1 MPKAHRFVGRGVVV
15 LATTVALALGG
26 PLAAAVSA
34 PDTHDA
40 GSLTAAAKPGRTGL
54 AITLGS
60 QISMDGLN
68 HPYAIAAD
76 KTGTTYVAWIS
87 AKANGSTPRQVHLCT
102 LPLHAT
108 SCLNGTQT
116 IDPSDASTAANLY
129 LTVSP
134 SRLVSLIWYHS
145 NAGSGEI
152 QEATS
157 QAGGPL
163 SAPTDMSTAPKNG
176 YLLDAVRGPTG
187 ELWTVTYAG
196 YPATSVQ
203 VRAGTGP
210 AVAVHAPGSL
220 SYAALAFAGS
230 TPVLAFATNVATGP
244 VEYSSRPAG
253 TWSALK
259 PVKGAIGVGYPI
271 GLTTTKSGLRLV
283 AGSANNLYQPVVSQ
297 WTSHGF
303 TAASY
308 TGDHSSCT
316 PTGHATTTDASGRL
330 VDVTPGCGS
339 AVTVSNLADT
349 RHAALSRFSSS
360 RTLAGGG
367 PQVTPLPR
375 GYAWVVW
382 STQYDDQDSSKGDRL
397 QVQAFLLPG
406 LHRTVSHL
414 GSHGRVTTTGP
425 ASCLPA
431 DLISVG
437 VKGLAKNPWK
447 VTKRSLKLGAKSV
460 GSTINGAALSAGKTY
475 RLVGSVTFANGHR
488 RQTVTAVVVFRSC
501 PNP

>member
-1 MPKAHRFVGRGVVV
+1 MPKAHRFVRRVGVV
-15 LATTVALALGG
+15 LTTTVALALGG

-34 PDTHDA
+34 PDAHDA
-40 GSLTAAAKPGRTGL
+40 GSLRAAAKPGRTGTPL
-54 AITLGS
+54 TLGS

-76 KTGTTYVAWIS
+76 KTGRTYVAWIS

-102 LPLHAT
+102 LALHAT
-108 SCLNGTQT
+108 SCLSGIQT

-145 NAGSGEI
+145 NAGGGEI

-157 QAGGPL
+157 QAGAPL
-163 SAPTDMSTAPKNG
+163 SAPTDVATAPKNG
-176 YLLDAVRGPTG
+176 YLLDAVSGPSG

-230 TPVLAFATNVATGP
+230 TPVLAFATNAATGP
-244 VEYSSRPAG
+244 VEYSSRHAG

-259 PVKGAIGVGYPI
+259 RVKGAIGVGYPI
-271 GLTTTKSGLRLV
+271 GLTTTRSGLRLV
-283 AGSANNLYQPVVSQ
+283 AGSANNLYQPVVAQ

-303 TAASY
+303 TAATY

-339 AVTVSNLADT
+339 TITVSNLADT
-349 RHAALSRFSSS
+349 RHAALSRFAS
-360 RTLAGGG
+360 G
-367 PQVTPLPR
+367 PDACRRRAP
-375 GYAWVVW
+375 
-382 STQYDDQDSSKGDRL
+382 DRL
-397 QVQAFLLPG
+397 VAPRLRLGGLVDPVQRPG
-406 LHRTVSHL
+406 QLARRQAA
-414 GSHGRVTTTGP
+414 GAAIPAARP
-425 ASCLPA
+425 ASDGQPPRQPRPRHDNRSGVLPA
-431 DLISVG
+431 GRSDLG
-437 VKGLAKNPWK
+437 GREGRAQQ
-447 VTKRSLKLGAKSV
+447 
-460 GSTINGAALSAGKTY
+460 ALEGDSAQPQARRKDR
-475 RLVGSVTFANGHR
+475 RLHDQRCRTRGR
-488 RQTVTAVVVFRSC
+488 
-501 PNP
+501 